1 VKLMAEGEKQ
11 EKRVFEMNIWFI
23 VLLLVIIV
31 SCTWIFTLN
40 SKLSVASKSLA
51 DAQATI
57 TRLEK
62 RGEEKTQTITA
73 LVKKVSEG
81 SINNNELIADLNSM
95 LEEKDAIIE
104 SLTNPA
110 PEGEVEEVVE
120 EQPAE

>member
-1 VKLMAEGEKQ
+1 MAEGEKQ